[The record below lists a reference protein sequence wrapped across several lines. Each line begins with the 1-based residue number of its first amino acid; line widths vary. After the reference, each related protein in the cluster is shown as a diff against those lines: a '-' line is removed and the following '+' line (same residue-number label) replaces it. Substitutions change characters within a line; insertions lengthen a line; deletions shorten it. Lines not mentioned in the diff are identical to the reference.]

1 MAGASRA
8 INLFESLAYA
18 SGALVFHLLR
28 VAGGSAA
35 ASCASACG
43 CQEALGS
50 FRCM

>member
-1 MAGASRA
+1 MSGASRA

-35 ASCASACG
+35 AGCTAS
-43 CQEALGS
+43 QIS
-50 FRCM
+50 NDVV